1 MEAKINGKKE
11 QLNAGLTLNDLLV
24 NRKVRPEMVAV
35 EINGN
40 MVDRDI
46 YKSTVIN
53 EGDEVEYLYYMGGG
67 VKAI

>member
-11 QLNAGLTLNDLLV
+11 HLNAGLTLNDLLV

-67 VKAI
+67 MQAI